1 MTHDLHPA
9 IEPSRKKTGKT
20 WSLVTSCF
28 TVALLA
34 GCVEEPSM
42 IAGSDVP
49 LSDVDACE
57 TAVMRET
64 GNAQVRTLRTEFSE
78 ANNAVIVGV
87 GPNAAPW
94 QCLISGGVVAGVM
107 SMTDEGA
114 L

>member
-1 MTHDLHPA
+1 MKTHISPKLL
-9 IEPSRKKTGKT
+9 G
-20 WSLVTSCF
+20 SCLA
-28 TVALLA
+28 VALLA
-34 GCVEEPSM
+34 GCIEETS
-42 IAGSDVP
+42 IAGGSDVP

-57 TAVMRET
+57 AAVMRET
-64 GNAQVRTLRTEFSE
+64 GNPQVRTLSTMFSE

-87 GPNAAPW
+87 GPDAAPW

>member
-1 MTHDLHPA
+1 MKPQ
-9 IEPSRKKTGKT
+9 I
-20 WSLVTSCF
+20 SLKILGSGLAA
-28 TVALLA
+28 ALLA
-34 GCVEEPSM
+34 GCVEETSM
-42 IAGSDVP
+42 AGGSDVP

-57 TAVMRET
+57 AAVMRET
-64 GNAQVRTLRTEFSE
+64 GNPQVRTLRTMFSE

-87 GPNAAPW
+87 GPEAAPW

>member
-1 MTHDLHPA
+1 MKIRHLMTF
-9 IEPSRKKTGKT
+9 G
-20 WSLVTSCF
+20 
-28 TVALLA
+28 VASVLLA
-34 GCVEEPSM
+34 GCIDDTSLPG
-42 IAGSDVP
+42 GSDVP
-49 LSDVDACE
+49 LSDVETCE
-57 TAVMRET
+57 AAVMQET

-107 SMTDEGA
+107 SLTDEGS

>member
-1 MTHDLHPA
+1 LP
-9 IEPSRKKTGKT
+9 PSDKLTGEKTMKTGN
-20 WSLVTSCF
+20 LVTFCLSA
-28 TVALLA
+28 ALLA
-34 GCVEEPSM
+34 GCVEESSM
-42 IAGSDVP
+42 VAGSDVP
-49 LSDVDACE
+49 ISDVDACE
-57 TAVMRET
+57 AAVMRET

-107 SMTDEGA
+107 SMTNEGS

>member
-1 MTHDLHPA
+1 M
-9 IEPSRKKTGKT
+9 KTIHFM
-20 WSLVTSCF
+20 TSCLA
-28 TVALLA
+28 VALLA
-34 GCVEEPSM
+34 GCVEESSM
-42 IAGSDVP
+42 ASGSDVP
-49 LSDVDACE
+49 VSDVDACE
-57 TAVMRET
+57 AAVMRET

-107 SMTDEGA
+107 SMTDEGS

>member
-1 MTHDLHPA
+1 LL
-9 IEPSRKKTGKT
+9 PSNELTREKTMKT
-20 WSLVTSCF
+20 RYLITSCLAA
-28 TVALLA
+28 ALLA
-34 GCVEEPSM
+34 GCVEESSM
-42 IAGSDVP
+42 AAGSDVP

-57 TAVMRET
+57 AAVMRET

-107 SMTDEGA
+107 SMTDEGS